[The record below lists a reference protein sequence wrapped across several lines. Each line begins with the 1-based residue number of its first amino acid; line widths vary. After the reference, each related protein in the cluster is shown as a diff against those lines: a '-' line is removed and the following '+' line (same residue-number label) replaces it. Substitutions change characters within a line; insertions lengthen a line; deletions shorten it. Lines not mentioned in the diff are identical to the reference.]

1 MTTTRQWSPEAK
13 AAASAR
19 AKARW
24 ANGEQKKFWGESI
37 KKPPCCPDCGETD
50 IAKFYVDEL
59 GRRTNKVCKECHKVQ
74 CKERWHKRTET
85 DRQASRAYKYGIT
98 PDKFLEMLAEQDG
111 KCKICGVEPTTQ
123 RGLHVDHCHTTGVVR
138 GLLCHGCNV
147 ALGSMKDD
155 PEILLKAVEYLRSHH
170 GKPEHS

>member
-1 MTTTRQWSPEAK
+1 MATTRQWSSEAK

-24 ANGEQKKFWGESI
+24 ADGEQKKFWGDSI

-50 IAKFYVDEL
+50 IAKFYVDKN
-59 GRRTNKVCKECHKVQ
+59 GNRTNKVCKGCHKVK
-74 CKERWHKRTET
+74 CKERWHAREWL
-85 DRQASRAYKYGIT
+85 DRWSSRYYLYGVT
-98 PDKFLEMLAEQDG
+98 KQFLLELYEKQDG
-111 KCKICGVEPTTQ
+111 KCAICGNVSTTE
-123 RGLHVDHCHTTGVVR
+123 RGLHVDHCHKTGVVR

-147 ALGSMKDD
+147 TLGNMKDD